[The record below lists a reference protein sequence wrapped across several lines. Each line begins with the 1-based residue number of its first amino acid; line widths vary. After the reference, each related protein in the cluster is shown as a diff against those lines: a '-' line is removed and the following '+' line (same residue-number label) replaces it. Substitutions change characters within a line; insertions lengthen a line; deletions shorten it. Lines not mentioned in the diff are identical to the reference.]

1 MIDVLELKNNE
12 YTRSFN
18 ELQDMIDRVFKN
30 DIPSTDTIIK
40 TTEQFMITADKYIQ
54 MLNKEIKK

>member
-1 MIDVLELKNNE
+1 MIDVLELKNKE

-18 ELQDMIDRVFKN
+18 ELQNMIDRVFRN
-30 DIPSTDTIIK
+30 DIPSADTIIK